1 MVLTLMM
8 PIPSYLKK
16 ENDRYVCLG
25 CKKTISTIFADLGCE
40 CEGLGHSPNYESIL
54 NRIDAT
60 IWEIQTMRN
69 ITQIEAEYL
78 KGKIQGEL

>member
-1 MVLTLMM
+1 MVLTVMT
-8 PIPSYLKK
+8 PIPSYLEK

-40 CEGLGHSPNYESIL
+40 CEGLGHSPDYESIL
-54 NRIDAT
+54 DSIDNI
-60 IWEIQTMRN
+60 IWEIQTMKN
-69 ITQIEAEYL
+69 ITQTEAEYL